1 MSTPQKDLKSLMT
14 THAPSLLRYAERL
27 VRDPHTAQD
36 VVQHAF
42 IKYAGLE
49 DNRRPGVSSVR
60 SWLYRVVHNR
70 AVDHIRSDQRRKE
83 LHETHAEVEE
93 SRRDS
98 SSRHQK
104 QAVLESLH
112 LLNEKEKTVLLLRLE
127 EGLSYQ
133 EIEDITGIKQG
144 HVGYLLHHAIRT
156 LSTHLNPGAEA

>member
-1 MSTPQKDLKSLMT
+1 MT
-14 THAPSLLRYAERL
+14 THAPALLRYAERL

-49 DNRRPGVSSVR
+49 DIRRPGGSAVR

-83 LHETHAEVEE
+83 LHETHAELEE
-93 SRRDS
+93 GRRDS
-98 SSRHQK
+98 AASRNQK
-104 QAVLESLH
+104 QAVLDSVH
-112 LLNEKEKTVLLLRLE
+112 VLNEKEKTVLLLRLE

-133 EIEDITGIKQG
+133 EIEDVTGIKQG

-156 LSTHLNPGAEA
+156 LSVHLKQGDPA